1 MKRSITILLCLLIAQ
16 FLIAAPQQNPGYK
29 YLPDQLVV
37 KLAKQASDV
46 YSIPALSARISLA
59 KGVGNAVKP
68 LVETKKLKSP
78 DKAREIGLDRIYT
91 VQVTEQGD
99 IHNLCQQLQL
109 DPNVEWA
116 EPVYLIPQDVVP
128 NDEYYYLQQHL
139 PQIFMP
145 EAWDV
150 AKGDSTVVI
159 AIIDSGVDYL
169 HYDLADRIWVN
180 AGEFPNDVFPG
191 LDSDGNGSIFL
202 NELVNW
208 SVSPLSDFNEDEKID
223 FFDLLTGH
231 ENNVFLDSIDNDGN
245 GFVDDFL
252 GWDWVTGVS
261 GEEDGD
267 ASPREDGEVADNDPM
282 DVNGH
287 GTHCAGIA
295 GAITNNGV
303 GVAGVSWGCS
313 IMSLRIGWLSN
324 DGNGYGYSTWM
335 SQAFIYAGDNGAKAA
350 NLSYGTSRAVLEG
363 ALYAF
368 EHDVAIATSAGN
380 ESVIIG
386 DALGTVPW
394 ALTVTAVDNY
404 NIKTDYSNFGLDANI
419 AAPGGT
425 GLSEG
430 IMSLKPGGFLVRK
443 SGTSMASPVVA
454 GVLGLVRSHF
464 PEFTASDAYYQVV
477 GSADNIDDLNPGYE
491 GLLGG
496 CVNGYRAL
504 TETVVPAPKISLDK
518 VDFIDASGNN
528 NGIADPG
535 ETVDIVFHIKNRWA
549 PSSAATVKL
558 LAENGEDRL
567 TINTSQINL
576 DTLYGIQ
583 DANYDHTNEKAP
595 FQVTINSSLPPSMI
609 PMYIVVEN
617 SVISDTFKFEIAVH
631 PLMLF
636 VADTD
641 AEILPYYGELFNDL
655 GIVYSYW
662 LNNDTISADYLSKF
676 PIVFWDS
683 EWAFPSLAPEDRTAL
698 TSFLT
703 NGGNLF
709 VAGQDLAWDLAD
721 QTSTLN
727 EWYDTGGESKTWME
741 NYLYVDYVSDAG
753 GSGPISPAS
762 TGSFFELSSFEFYL
776 EERSAENQYPDEIS
790 PRTGAYTLLNY
801 SNGSAAAVGNDEPYS
816 TIFFSFGGLGA
827 ITDYDIRKE
836 TTKQIVNHFA
846 KLEVTLGELKNTE
859 SVGPF
864 TVSANVQTDNTLA
877 ITEIWY
883 SVNEGSW
890 QNLTMTD
897 QGSGNYTVDIP
908 AVTGDSD
915 IEYFAFFKTSE
926 GLYNTKSIFKFHSG
940 IDNEAPLAN
949 ALYNQDQSID
959 LSGVYSVAFALNDF
973 VSVDTNNV
981 KVHYSAST
989 GFQDSVLID
998 HFDKNIWKGNIVL
1011 PSAAA
1016 EGANVDYHITYSDM
1030 AATKNFGRFPE
1041 IGELTITIG
1050 DSAMIDDFE
1059 TDINRWINDDDV
1071 WSPITDSVMVYNGE
1085 GALITGNGSEYPQN
1099 RNTSIEL
1106 HYPIDLSGRTAVWF
1120 SYYATLKFQSS
1131 SDSAF
1136 FEVKEGDGEWETL
1149 VIMASRSKSW
1159 ARYDINLMPYC
1170 GPEHEPIS
1178 MRFRFLTDE
1187 KPGSLNRWGLIV
1199 DDIYIIADRDF
1210 LAVDDELPVPDKF
1223 KLLSAYPNPFNA
1235 TVNIPYSIPKMG
1247 EVSVCIYD
1255 VLGREVFNKNTK
1267 HSMPGYYNL
1276 YWNGKSNA
1284 GIVLTSGIYFINVQ
1298 FGNKSE
1304 TSKIMFLK

>member
-1 MKRSITILLCLLIAQ
+1 MKRSITIILCLLIAQ
-16 FLIAAPQQNPGYK
+16 FLIAAPQQGPGYK
-29 YLPDQLVV
+29 YLPDQVVV
-37 KLAKQASDV
+37 KLAKQVSDV

-59 KGVGNAVKP
+59 KGVGNAVQP
-68 LVETKKLKSP
+68 LVEIKKLKSP
-78 DKAREIGLDRIYT
+78 DKARNIGLDRIYT

-99 IHNLCQQLQL
+99 IKQLCQQLML
-109 DPNVEWA
+109 DPAVEWA

-159 AIIDSGVDYL
+159 AIIDSGIDYL

-180 AGEFPNDVFPG
+180 TAEDLNGDGKLTWPA
-191 LDSDGNGSIFL
+191 DSNGIDDDGNGY
-202 NELVNW
+202 
-208 SVSPLSDFNEDEKID
+208 ID
-223 FFDLLTGH
+223 D
-231 ENNVFLDSIDNDGN
+231 VI
-245 GFVDDFL
+245 

-261 GEEDGD
+261 GEEDND

-335 SQAFIYAGDNGAKAA
+335 SQAFMYAGDNGAKAA

-380 ESVIIG
+380 DNVIIG

-404 NIKTDYSNFGLDANI
+404 NVKTDYSCFGPDANI
-419 AAPGGT
+419 AAPGGF

-430 IMSLKPGGFLVRK
+430 IMSLKPGGFLIRK

-464 PEFTASDAYYQVV
+464 PDMTASEAYYQVV
-477 GSADNIDDLNPGYE
+477 GTADNIDNLNPGYE

-496 CVNGYRAL
+496 VVNGYRAL
-504 TETVVPAPKISLDK
+504 TETTIPEPNLSLEK
-518 VDFIDASGNN
+518 VEFVDASGNN

-549 PSSAATVKL
+549 PSSEATVKL
-558 LAENGEDRL
+558 LAEDGEDRL
-567 TINTSQINL
+567 TINTSQVNL

-583 DANYDHTNEKAP
+583 DANFDHANTSTP
-595 FQVTINSSLPPSMI
+595 FQVTINSALPPSMI

-617 SVISDTFKFEIAVH
+617 SAVSDTFKFEIAVH

-636 VADTD
+636 VDDTD
-641 AEILPYYGELFNDL
+641 ADILHYYEEVFNDL

-662 LNNDTISADYLSKF
+662 INNDTISADYLSKF
-676 PIVFWDS
+676 PIVFWDC

-698 TSFLT
+698 ASFLT

-721 QTSTLN
+721 PNSTSN
-727 EWYDTGGESKTWME
+727 EYYDTGGESKTWLE
-741 NYLYVDYVSDAG
+741 NYLYIDYLTDAG
-753 GSGPISPAS
+753 GVGPISPAA
-762 TGSFFELSSFEFYL
+762 TGSFFDIPGFDFYL
-776 EERSAENQYPDEIS
+776 AERDADNQYPDEIS
-790 PRTGAYTLLNY
+790 PRTGAYTLLEY
-801 SNGSAAAVGNDEPYS
+801 SNGSAAAVGNDDPYS
-816 TIFFSFGGLGA
+816 TIYFSFGGLGA
-827 ITDYDIRKE
+827 ITDYEIRHE
-836 TTKQIVNHFA
+836 TAKQIINHFA
-846 KLEVTLGELKNTE
+846 KLKVSLSELKNTE
-859 SVGPF
+859 STGPF
-864 TVSANVQTDNTLA
+864 TVFANVQTDATLSIA
-877 ITEIWY
+877 ELWY
-883 SVNEGSW
+883 SVNEDSW
-890 QNLTMTD
+890 QNLAMTD
-897 QGSGNYTVDIP
+897 QGDGNYTVNIP
-908 AVTGDSD
+908 TVTGDSD
-915 IEYFAFFKTSE
+915 IEYFVFFKTSE
-926 GLYNTKSIFKFHSG
+926 GLYNTKTVYKFHSG
-940 IDNEAPLAN
+940 VDSKAPVAMT
-949 ALYNQDQSID
+949 LYNQDNSVD
-959 LSGVYSVAFALNDF
+959 LSGTYTVAFLLDDF

-981 KVHYSAST
+981 KVHYSSST
-989 GFQDSVLID
+989 GVQDSAEIAY
-998 HFDKNIWKGNIVL
+998 FDKNIWKGNIVL
-1011 PSAAA
+1011 PSSVT
-1016 EGANVDYHITYSDM
+1016 EGASIDYHVSYSDM
-1030 AATKNFGRFPE
+1030 AATKNFGRYPE
-1041 IGELTITIG
+1041 TGELTISVS
-1050 DSAMIDDFE
+1050 DSAMIDNFE

-1071 WSPITDSVMVYNGE
+1071 WSHIADSLMVHDGF
-1085 GALITGNGSEYPQN
+1085 GGLITGNGSEYPQS
-1099 RNTSIEL
+1099 RNTSVEL
-1106 HYPIDLSGRTAVWF
+1106 HYPIDLSGRTAAWL

-1149 VIMASRSKSW
+1149 VVMASRSKSW
-1159 ARYDINLMPYC
+1159 ARYDINLTPYC
-1170 GPEHEPIS
+1170 GPEHEP
-1178 MRFRFLTDE
+1178 
-1187 KPGSLNRWGLIV
+1187 
-1199 DDIYIIADRDF
+1199 
-1210 LAVDDELPVPDKF
+1210 
-1223 KLLSAYPNPFNA
+1223 
-1235 TVNIPYSIPKMG
+1235 
-1247 EVSVCIYD
+1247 
-1255 VLGREVFNKNTK
+1255 
-1267 HSMPGYYNL
+1267 
-1276 YWNGKSNA
+1276 
-1284 GIVLTSGIYFINVQ
+1284 Q
-1298 FGNKSE
+1298 
-1304 TSKIMFLK
+1304 